1 MSATLSLRVVAEC
14 RQSRARVCELR
25 LPHGLVDCP
34 VFMPVGTQGTMK
46 GLTALQLDALGCRL
60 CLGNT
65 YHLGMRPGPELIKKA
80 NGLHSFMN
88 WPRNLLTVS

>member
-1 MSATLSLRVVAEC
+1 MAATSASLSLRVVAEC
-14 RQSRARVCELR
+14 GQTRARACELR
-25 LPHGLVDCP
+25 LPHGLVECP

-65 YHLGMRPGPELIKKA
+65 YHLGMRPVSRAFRIELYQAVLGRK
-80 NGLHSFMN
+80 LEF
-88 WPRNLLTVS
+88 